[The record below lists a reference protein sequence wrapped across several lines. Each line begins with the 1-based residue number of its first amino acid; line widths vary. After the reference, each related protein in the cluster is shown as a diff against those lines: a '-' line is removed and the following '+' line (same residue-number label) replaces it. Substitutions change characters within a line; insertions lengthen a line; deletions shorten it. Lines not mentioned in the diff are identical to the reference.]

1 MTQGSLPD
9 IKISLP
15 PFEDGLYKITNVLKT
30 FISNNILSK
39 HRILGT
45 FLLQRR
51 KEWEQKIK
59 SGIVQE

>member
-15 PFEDGLYKITNVLKT
+15 PFEDGLYKITNVLKI
-30 FISNNILSK
+30 FISSNILSK
-39 HRILGT
+39 HKILGI

-51 KEWEQKIK
+51 KEREQKMK
-59 SGIVQE
+59 LGILQE